1 MKIMMVFI
9 MNYLKKY
16 KLLLKLLLFFNIA
29 TSLNINASEVNL
41 SNFKIENNVD
51 GQELFFEQ
59 DISINNNLF
68 QAIQKGIPLKFDIII
83 KVTNFKKFWFNEIIF
98 DDKFSF
104 EIKYRNLLKKYQ
116 LKNIEGKYKYFS
128 DIEKL
133 KENINLIKINLGYL
147 VFSEDTLIK
156 VGVTLDSNQLPKPL
170 QINRRNDTWDVSS
183 GTYAMKVK
191 EINCD
196 I

>member
-29 TSLNINASEVNL
+29 TSEINL

-68 QAIQKGIPLKFDIII
+68 QAIQKGIPLKFDINI

-133 KENINLIKINLGYL
+133 KENINLIKINLGYI
-147 VFSEDTLIK
+147 VFSEDTLIE

-170 QINRRNDTWDVSS
+170 QINRRNGTWNVSS

-191 EINCD
+191 EIN
-196 I
+196 

>member
-68 QAIQKGIPLKFDIII
+68 QAIQKGIPLKFDINI
-83 KVTNFKKFWFNEIIF
+83 KVTNFEKFWFNEIIF

-170 QINRRNDTWDVSS
+170 QINRRNSTWNVSS

-191 EINCD
+191 EIN
-196 I
+196 

>member
-16 KLLLKLLLFFNIA
+16 KFLLKLLLFFNIVI
-29 TSLNINASEVNL
+29 SLNINASEINL
-41 SNFKIENNVD
+41 SNFKIENNAD

-68 QAIQKGIPLKFDIII
+68 QAIQKGIPLKFDINI

-170 QINRRNDTWDVSS
+170 QINRRNTTWNVSS
-183 GTYAMKVK
+183 ETYAIKVK
-191 EINCD
+191 EIN
-196 I
+196 

>member
-68 QAIQKGIPLKFDIII
+68 QAIQKGIPLKFDINI

-116 LKNIEGKYKYFS
+116 LRNIEGNYKYFS
-128 DIEKL
+128 DIKKL
-133 KENINLIKINLGYL
+133 KENINLIKINLGNI
-147 VFSEDTLIK
+147 VSSENTLIEVK
-156 VGVTLDSNQLPKPL
+156 VSLDGNQLPKPL
-170 QINRRNDTWDVSS
+170 QINRRNDTWNISS

-191 EINCD
+191 EIN
-196 I
+196 

>member
-16 KLLLKLLLFFNIA
+16 KFLLKLLLFFNIVI
-29 TSLNINASEVNL
+29 SLNINASEINL
-41 SNFKIENNVD
+41 SNFKIENNAD

-68 QAIQKGIPLKFDIII
+68 QAIQKGIPLKFDINI

-116 LKNIEGKYKYFS
+116 LRNIEGKYKYFS

-133 KENINLIKINLGYL
+133 KENINLIKINLGYI
-147 VFSEDTLIK
+147 VFSEDTLIE

-170 QINRRNDTWDVSS
+170 QINRRNTTWNVSS
-183 GTYAMKVK
+183 ETYAIKVK
-191 EINCD
+191 EIN
-196 I
+196 

>member
-16 KLLLKLLLFFNIA
+16 KFLLKLLLFFNIVI
-29 TSLNINASEVNL
+29 SLNINASEINL
-41 SNFKIENNVD
+41 SNFKIENNAD
-51 GQELFFEQ
+51 CQELFFEQ

-68 QAIQKGIPLKFDIII
+68 QAIQKGIPLKFDINI

-116 LKNIEGKYKYFS
+116 LRNMDGNYKYFS
-128 DIEKL
+128 DIEML

-147 VFSEDTLIK
+147 VFSENTLIK

-170 QINRRNDTWDVSS
+170 QINRRNDTWNVSS
-183 GTYAMKVK
+183 ETYAMKVK
-191 EINCD
+191 EIN
-196 I
+196 

>member
-16 KLLLKLLLFFNIA
+16 KFLLKLLLFFNIVI
-29 TSLNINASEVNL
+29 SLNINASEINL
-41 SNFKIENNVD
+41 SNFKIENNAD

-68 QAIQKGIPLKFDIII
+68 QAIQKGIPLKFDINI

-116 LKNIEGKYKYFS
+116 LRNMDGNYKYFS
-128 DIEKL
+128 DIEML
-133 KENINLIKINLGYL
+133 KETINLININLGYL
-147 VFSEDTLIK
+147 VLSEDTLIE
-156 VGVTLDSNQLPKPL
+156 VGVKLDSNQLPKPL
-170 QINRRNDTWDVSS
+170 QINRRNTTWNVSS
-183 GTYAMKVK
+183 ETYAMKVK
-191 EINCD
+191 EIN
-196 I
+196 

>member
-16 KLLLKLLLFFNIA
+16 KFLLKLLLFFNIVI
-29 TSLNINASEVNL
+29 SLNINASEINL
-41 SNFKIENNVD
+41 SNFKIENNAD

-68 QAIQKGIPLKFDIII
+68 QAIQKGIPLKFDINI

-116 LKNIEGKYKYFS
+116 LRNIEGKYKYFS

-133 KENINLIKINLGYL
+133 KENINLIKINLGYV
-147 VFSEDTLIK
+147 VFSEDTLIE

-170 QINRRNDTWDVSS
+170 QINRRNTTWNVSS
-183 GTYAMKVK
+183 ETYAIKVK
-191 EINCD
+191 EIN
-196 I
+196 

>member
-16 KLLLKLLLFFNIA
+16 KFLLKLLLFFNIVI
-29 TSLNINASEVNL
+29 SLNINASEINL
-41 SNFKIENNVD
+41 SNFKIENNAD

-68 QAIQKGIPLKFDIII
+68 QAIQKGIPLKFDINI

-116 LKNIEGKYKYFS
+116 LRNMDGNYKYFS
-128 DIEKL
+128 DIEML
-133 KENINLIKINLGYL
+133 KENINLININLGHL
-147 VFSEDTLIK
+147 VFSEDTLIE

-170 QINRRNDTWDVSS
+170 QINRRNTTWNVSS
-183 GTYAMKVK
+183 ETYAMKVK
-191 EINCD
+191 EIN
-196 I
+196 

>member
-16 KLLLKLLLFFNIA
+16 KFLLKLLLFFNIVI
-29 TSLNINASEVNL
+29 SLNINASEINL
-41 SNFKIENNVD
+41 SNFKIENNAD

-68 QAIQKGIPLKFDIII
+68 QAIQKGIPLKFDINI

-98 DDKFSF
+98 NDKFSF

-116 LKNIEGKYKYFS
+116 LRNMDGNYKYFS
-128 DIEKL
+128 DIEML
-133 KENINLIKINLGYL
+133 KETINLININLGYL
-147 VFSEDTLIK
+147 VFSEDTLIE

-170 QINRRNDTWDVSS
+170 QINRRNTTWNVSS
-183 GTYAMKVK
+183 ETYAIKVK
-191 EINCD
+191 EIN
-196 I
+196 

>member
-16 KLLLKLLLFFNIA
+16 KFLLKLLLFFNIVI
-29 TSLNINASEVNL
+29 SLNINASEINL

-51 GQELFFEQ
+51 GQKLFFEQ

-68 QAIQKGIPLKFDIII
+68 QAIQKGIPLKFYINI

-116 LKNIEGKYKYFS
+116 LRNMDGNYKYFS
-128 DIEKL
+128 DIEML
-133 KENINLIKINLGYL
+133 KENINLININLGHL
-147 VFSEDTLIK
+147 VFSEDTLIE

-170 QINRRNDTWDVSS
+170 QINRRNTTCNDSS
-183 GTYAMKVK
+183 ETYAIKVK
-191 EINCD
+191 EIN
-196 I
+196 

>member
-16 KLLLKLLLFFNIA
+16 KFLLKLLLFFNIVI
-29 TSLNINASEVNL
+29 SLNINASEINL
-41 SNFKIENNVD
+41 SNFKIENNAD

-68 QAIQKGIPLKFDIII
+68 QAIQKGIPLKFDINI

-98 DDKFSF
+98 NDKFSF

-116 LKNIEGKYKYFS
+116 LRNMDGNYKYFS
-128 DIEKL
+128 DIEML
-133 KENINLIKINLGYL
+133 KETINLININLGYL
-147 VFSEDTLIK
+147 VFSEDTLIE

-170 QINRRNDTWDVSS
+170 QINRRNTTWNVSS
-183 GTYAMKVK
+183 ETYAMKVK
-191 EINCD
+191 EIN
-196 I
+196 

>member
-16 KLLLKLLLFFNIA
+16 KFLLKLLLFFNIVI
-29 TSLNINASEVNL
+29 SLNINASEINL
-41 SNFKIENNVD
+41 SNFKIENNAD

-68 QAIQKGIPLKFDIII
+68 QAIQKGIPLKFDINI

-133 KENINLIKINLGYL
+133 KENINLIKINLGHL
-147 VFSEDTLIK
+147 VSSENTLIE
-156 VGVTLDSNQLPKPL
+156 VRVILDSNQLPKPL
-170 QINRRNDTWDVSS
+170 QINRRNGTWNVSS

-191 EINCD
+191 EIN
-196 I
+196 

>member
-16 KLLLKLLLFFNIA
+16 KLLLKLLLFFNIT

-68 QAIQKGIPLKFDIII
+68 QAIQKGIPLKFDINI

-133 KENINLIKINLGYL
+133 KENINLIKINLGHL
-147 VFSEDTLIK
+147 VSSENTLIE
-156 VGVTLDSNQLPKPL
+156 VRVILDSNQLPKPL
-170 QINRRNDTWDVSS
+170 QINRRNDTWDISS

-191 EINCD
+191 EIN
-196 I
+196 

>member
-16 KLLLKLLLFFNIA
+16 KFLLKLLLFFNIVI
-29 TSLNINASEVNL
+29 SLNINASEINL
-41 SNFKIENNVD
+41 SNFKIENNAD

-68 QAIQKGIPLKFDIII
+68 QAIQKGIPLKFDINI

-116 LKNIEGKYKYFS
+116 LRNMDGNYKYFS
-128 DIEKL
+128 DIEML
-133 KENINLIKINLGYL
+133 KENINLININLGHL
-147 VFSEDTLIK
+147 VFSEDTLIE

-170 QINRRNDTWDVSS
+170 QINRRNNTWNVSS
-183 GTYAMKVK
+183 ETYTMKVK
-191 EINCD
+191 EIN
-196 I
+196 

>member
-16 KLLLKLLLFFNIA
+16 KFLLKLLLFFNIVI
-29 TSLNINASEVNL
+29 SLNINASEINL
-41 SNFKIENNVD
+41 SNFKIENNAD

-68 QAIQKGIPLKFDIII
+68 QAIQKGIPLKFDINI

-116 LKNIEGKYKYFS
+116 LRNMDGNYKYFS
-128 DIEKL
+128 DIEML
-133 KENINLIKINLGYL
+133 KETINLININLGYL
-147 VFSEDTLIK
+147 VFSEDTLIE

-170 QINRRNDTWDVSS
+170 QINRRNTTWNVSS
-183 GTYAMKVK
+183 ETYAMKVK
-191 EINCD
+191 EIN
-196 I
+196 

>member
-68 QAIQKGIPLKFDIII
+68 QAIQKGIPLKFDINI

-133 KENINLIKINLGYL
+133 KENINLIKINLGYI
-147 VFSEDTLIK
+147 VFSEDTLIE

-170 QINRRNDTWDVSS
+170 QINRRNGTWNVSS
-183 GTYAMKVK
+183 GTYSMKVK
-191 EINCD
+191 EIN
-196 I
+196 

>member
-16 KLLLKLLLFFNIA
+16 KFLLKLLLFFNIA

-68 QAIQKGIPLKFDIII
+68 QAIQKGIPLKFDINI

-98 DDKFSF
+98 NDKFSF

-116 LKNIEGKYKYFS
+116 LRNMDGNYKYFS
-128 DIEKL
+128 DIEML
-133 KENINLIKINLGYL
+133 KETINLININLGYL
-147 VFSEDTLIK
+147 VFSEDTLIE
-156 VGVTLDSNQLPKPL
+156 VGVKLDSNQLPKPL
-170 QINRRNDTWDVSS
+170 QINRRNTTWNVSS
-183 GTYAMKVK
+183 ETYAMKVK
-191 EINCD
+191 EIN
-196 I
+196 

>member
-68 QAIQKGIPLKFDIII
+68 SGYPKRDP
-83 KVTNFKKFWFNEIIF
+83 
-98 DDKFSF
+98 
-104 EIKYRNLLKKYQ
+104 
-116 LKNIEGKYKYFS
+116 
-128 DIEKL
+128 
-133 KENINLIKINLGYL
+133 IKI
-147 VFSEDTLIK
+147 
-156 VGVTLDSNQLPKPL
+156 
-170 QINRRNDTWDVSS
+170 
-183 GTYAMKVK
+183 
-191 EINCD
+191 
-196 I
+196 

>member
-16 KLLLKLLLFFNIA
+16 KFLLKLLLFFNIVI
-29 TSLNINASEVNL
+29 SLNINASEINL
-41 SNFKIENNVD
+41 SNFKIENNAD

-68 QAIQKGIPLKFDIII
+68 QAIQKGIPLKFDINI

-98 DDKFSF
+98 NDKFSF

-116 LKNIEGKYKYFS
+116 LRNMDGNYKYFS
-128 DIEKL
+128 DIEML
-133 KENINLIKINLGYL
+133 KENINLININFGHL
-147 VFSEDTLIK
+147 VFSEDTLIE

-170 QINRRNDTWDVSS
+170 QINRRNTTWNVSS
-183 GTYAMKVK
+183 ETYAIKVK
-191 EINCD
+191 EIN
-196 I
+196 

>member
-16 KLLLKLLLFFNIA
+16 KFLLKLLLFFNIVI
-29 TSLNINASEVNL
+29 SLNINASEINL
-41 SNFKIENNVD
+41 SNFKIENNAD

-68 QAIQKGIPLKFDIII
+68 QAIQKGIPLKFDINI

-98 DDKFSF
+98 NDKFSF

-116 LKNIEGKYKYFS
+116 LRNMDGNYKYFS
-128 DIEKL
+128 DIEML
-133 KENINLIKINLGYL
+133 KETINLININLGYL
-147 VFSEDTLIK
+147 VFSEDTLIE
-156 VGVTLDSNQLPKPL
+156 VGVKLDSNQLPKPL
-170 QINRRNDTWDVSS
+170 QINRRNTTWNVSS
-183 GTYAMKVK
+183 ETYAIKVK
-191 EINCD
+191 EIN
-196 I
+196 

>member
-16 KLLLKLLLFFNIA
+16 KFLLKLLLFFNIVI
-29 TSLNINASEVNL
+29 SLNINASEINL

-68 QAIQKGIPLKFDIII
+68 QAIQKGIPLKFDINI

-116 LKNIEGKYKYFS
+116 LRNMDGNYKYFS
-128 DIEKL
+128 DIEML
-133 KENINLIKINLGYL
+133 KETINLININLGYL
-147 VFSEDTLIK
+147 VFSEDTLIE
-156 VGVTLDSNQLPKPL
+156 VGVKLDSNQLPKPL
-170 QINRRNDTWDVSS
+170 QINRRNTTWNVSS
-183 GTYAMKVK
+183 ETYAMKVK
-191 EINCD
+191 EIN
-196 I
+196 

>member
-16 KLLLKLLLFFNIA
+16 KFLLKLLLFFNIVI
-29 TSLNINASEVNL
+29 SLNINASEINL
-41 SNFKIENNVD
+41 SNFKIENNAD

-68 QAIQKGIPLKFDIII
+68 QAIQKGIPLKFDINI

-98 DDKFSF
+98 NDKFSF

-116 LKNIEGKYKYFS
+116 LRNMDGNYKYFS
-128 DIEKL
+128 DIEML
-133 KENINLIKINLGYL
+133 KENINLININLGHL
-147 VFSEDTLIK
+147 VFSEDTLIE

-170 QINRRNDTWDVSS
+170 QINRRNTTWNVSS
-183 GTYAMKVK
+183 ETYAMKVK
-191 EINCD
+191 EIN
-196 I
+196 

>member
-16 KLLLKLLLFFNIA
+16 KFLLKLLLFFNIVI
-29 TSLNINASEVNL
+29 SLNINASEINL
-41 SNFKIENNVD
+41 SNFKIENNAD

-68 QAIQKGIPLKFDIII
+68 QAIQKGIPLKFDINI

-133 KENINLIKINLGYL
+133 KENINLININLGHL
-147 VFSEDTLIK
+147 GFSEDTRIE

-170 QINRRNDTWDVSS
+170 QINRRNGTWNVSS

-191 EINCD
+191 EIN
-196 I
+196 

>member
-1 MKIMMVFI
+1 
-9 MNYLKKY
+9 LKKY
-16 KLLLKLLLFFNIA
+16 KLLLKLLLFFNIT

-51 GQELFFEQ
+51 GQELLFEQ

-68 QAIQKGIPLKFDIII
+68 QAIQKGIPLKFDINI
-83 KVTNFKKFWFNEIIF
+83 KVTNFEKFWFNEIIF

-116 LKNIEGKYKYFS
+116 LRNIEGKYKYFS

-147 VFSEDTLIK
+147 VFSEDTLIE

-170 QINRRNDTWDVSS
+170 QINRRNDTWNVSS
-183 GTYAMKVK
+183 ETYAMKVK
-191 EINCD
+191 EIN
-196 I
+196 

>member
-16 KLLLKLLLFFNIA
+16 KFLLKLLLFFNIVI
-29 TSLNINASEVNL
+29 SLNINASEINL

-68 QAIQKGIPLKFDIII
+68 QAIQKGIPLKFDINI

-133 KENINLIKINLGYL
+133 KENINLIKINLGHL
-147 VFSEDTLIK
+147 VSSENTLIE
-156 VGVTLDSNQLPKPL
+156 VRVILDSNQLPKPL
-170 QINRRNDTWDVSS
+170 QINRRNDTWNISS

-191 EINCD
+191 EIN
-196 I
+196 

>member
-16 KLLLKLLLFFNIA
+16 KFLLKLLLFFNIVI
-29 TSLNINASEVNL
+29 SLNINASEINL
-41 SNFKIENNVD
+41 SNFKIENNAD

-68 QAIQKGIPLKFDIII
+68 QAIQKGIPLKFDINI

-116 LKNIEGKYKYFS
+116 LRNIEGNYKYFS

-133 KENINLIKINLGYL
+133 KENINLIKINLGHL
-147 VFSEDTLIK
+147 VFSEDTLIE

-170 QINRRNDTWDVSS
+170 QINRRNTTWNVSS
-183 GTYAMKVK
+183 ETYAIKVK
-191 EINCD
+191 EIN
-196 I
+196 

>member
-68 QAIQKGIPLKFDIII
+68 QAIQKGIPLKFDINIRVI
-83 KVTNFKKFWFNEIIF
+83 NSKKFWFNEIIF

-133 KENINLIKINLGYL
+133 KENINLIKINLGHL
-147 VFSEDTLIK
+147 VSSENTLIE
-156 VGVTLDSNQLPKPL
+156 VRVILDSNQLPKPL

-191 EINCD
+191 EIN
-196 I
+196 

>member
-16 KLLLKLLLFFNIA
+16 KFLLKLLLFFNIVI
-29 TSLNINASEVNL
+29 SLNINASEVNL
-41 SNFKIENNVD
+41 SNFKIENNAD

-68 QAIQKGIPLKFDIII
+68 QAIQKGIPLKFDINI

-133 KENINLIKINLGYL
+133 KENINLIKINLGHL
-147 VFSEDTLIK
+147 VSSENTLIE
-156 VGVTLDSNQLPKPL
+156 VRVILDSNQLPKPL

-191 EINCD
+191 EIN
-196 I
+196 

>member
-16 KLLLKLLLFFNIA
+16 KFLLKLLLFFNIVI
-29 TSLNINASEVNL
+29 SLNINASEINL
-41 SNFKIENNVD
+41 SNFKIENNAD

-68 QAIQKGIPLKFDIII
+68 QAIQKGIPLKFDINI

-147 VFSEDTLIK
+147 VFSEDTLIE

-170 QINRRNDTWDVSS
+170 QINRRNGTWNVSS

-191 EINCD
+191 EIN
-196 I
+196 

>member
-16 KLLLKLLLFFNIA
+16 KFLLKLLLFFNIVI
-29 TSLNINASEVNL
+29 SLNINASEINL
-41 SNFKIENNVD
+41 FNFKIENNAD

-68 QAIQKGIPLKFDIII
+68 QAIQKGIPLKFDINI

-104 EIKYRNLLKKYQ
+104 EIKYRNLLKKYHV
-116 LKNIEGKYKYFS
+116 KNIEGKYKYFS

-133 KENINLIKINLGYL
+133 IENINLIKINLGYL
-147 VFSEDTLIK
+147 VFSEDTLIE
-156 VGVTLDSNQLPKPL
+156 VGVKLDSNQLPKPL
-170 QINRRNDTWDVSS
+170 QINRRNTTWNVSS
-183 GTYAMKVK
+183 ETYAMKVK
-191 EINCD
+191 EIN
-196 I
+196 

>member
-16 KLLLKLLLFFNIA
+16 KLLLKLLLFFNIVI
-29 TSLNINASEVNL
+29 SLNINASEVNL

-68 QAIQKGIPLKFDIII
+68 QAIQKGIPLKFDINI
-83 KVTNFKKFWFNEIIF
+83 KVTNFKKFWFNKIIF

-147 VFSEDTLIK
+147 VFSEDTLIE

-170 QINRRNDTWDVSS
+170 QINRGNNTWNVSS
-183 GTYAMKVK
+183 ETYVMKVK
-191 EINCD
+191 EIN
-196 I
+196 

>member
-16 KLLLKLLLFFNIA
+16 KFLLKLLLFFNIVI
-29 TSLNINASEVNL
+29 SLNINASEINL
-41 SNFKIENNVD
+41 SNFKIENNAD

-68 QAIQKGIPLKFDIII
+68 QAIQKGIPLKFDINI

-133 KENINLIKINLGYL
+133 KENINLIKINLGYI
-147 VFSEDTLIK
+147 VFSEDTLIE

-170 QINRRNDTWDVSS
+170 QINRRNDTWNVSS
-183 GTYAMKVK
+183 ETYAMKVK
-191 EINCD
+191 EIN
-196 I
+196 

>member
-16 KLLLKLLLFFNIA
+16 KFLLKLLLFFNIVI
-29 TSLNINASEVNL
+29 SLNINASEINL
-41 SNFKIENNVD
+41 SNFKIENNAD

-68 QAIQKGIPLKFDIII
+68 QAIQKGIPLKFDINI

-116 LKNIEGKYKYFS
+116 LRNMDGNYKYFS
-128 DIEKL
+128 DIEML
-133 KENINLIKINLGYL
+133 KETINLININLGYL
-147 VFSEDTLIK
+147 VFSEDTLIE
-156 VGVTLDSNQLPKPL
+156 VGVKLDSNQLPKPL
-170 QINRRNDTWDVSS
+170 QINRRNTTWNVSS
-183 GTYAMKVK
+183 ETYAMKVK
-191 EINCD
+191 EIN
-196 I
+196 

>member
-16 KLLLKLLLFFNIA
+16 KFLLKLLLFFNIVI
-29 TSLNINASEVNL
+29 SLNINASEINL

-68 QAIQKGIPLKFDIII
+68 QAIQKGIPLKFDINI
-83 KVTNFKKFWFNEIIF
+83 KVTNFEKFWFNEIIF

-116 LKNIEGKYKYFS
+116 LRNIEGKYKYFS

-133 KENINLIKINLGYL
+133 IENINLIKINLGYL
-147 VFSEDTLIK
+147 VFSEDTLIE

-170 QINRRNDTWDVSS
+170 QINRRNDTWNVSS
-183 GTYAMKVK
+183 ETYAMKVK
-191 EINCD
+191 EIN
-196 I
+196 

>member
-16 KLLLKLLLFFNIA
+16 KFLLKLLLFFNIVI
-29 TSLNINASEVNL
+29 SLNINASEVNL

-51 GQELFFEQ
+51 GQELFFKQ

-68 QAIQKGIPLKFDIII
+68 QAIQKGIPLKFDINI
-83 KVTNFKKFWFNEIIF
+83 KVTNFEKFWFNEIIF

-116 LKNIEGKYKYFS
+116 LRNIEGKYKYFS

-133 KENINLIKINLGYL
+133 IENINLIKINLGYL
-147 VFSEDTLIK
+147 VFSEDTLIE
-156 VGVTLDSNQLPKPL
+156 VGVSLDSNQLPKPL
-170 QINRRNDTWDVSS
+170 QINRRNDTWNVSS
-183 GTYAMKVK
+183 ETYAMKVK
-191 EINCD
+191 EIN
-196 I
+196 

>member
-68 QAIQKGIPLKFDIII
+68 QAIQKGIPLKFDINI

-133 KENINLIKINLGYL
+133 KENINLIKINLGNI
-147 VFSEDTLIK
+147 VSSENTLIEVK
-156 VGVTLDSNQLPKPL
+156 VSLDGNQLPKPL
-170 QINRRNDTWDVSS
+170 QINRRNDTWNISS

-191 EINCD
+191 EIN
-196 I
+196 